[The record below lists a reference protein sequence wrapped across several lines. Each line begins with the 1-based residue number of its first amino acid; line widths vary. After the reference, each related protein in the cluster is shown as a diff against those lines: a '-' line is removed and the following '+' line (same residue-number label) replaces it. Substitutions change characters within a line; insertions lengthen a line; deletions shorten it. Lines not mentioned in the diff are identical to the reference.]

1 MVRLLTCR
9 DLPLNKII
17 SLEWGKLGGLGQTL
31 SMFDKFSQLWS
42 HWED

>member
-9 DLPLNKII
+9 DWPLNKII
-17 SLEWGKLGGLGQTL
+17 SLEWKSWGQTL